1 LTVRMAIETAV
12 QEAAP
17 ETTGIEVEGVVT
29 EQQLIQIGRRHE
41 YQDVAC
47 TVPAAGVP

>member
-1 LTVRMAIETAV
+1 MAIEAAV

-17 ETTGIEVEGVVT
+17 ETAGIAVEGVADAA
-29 EQQLIQIGRRHE
+29 QPLLQIGRRHE

-47 TVPAAGVP
+47 TVPAVGVS